1 MNQPRRNGNNGNN
14 NNGNNNG
21 GGNNG
26 QQRRHARVVVH
37 KPTDLWRPVPQLPEA
52 EKVAATQDPSV
63 LLRSLGDPPLM
74 NKSVIA
80 GHYIATVI
88 ERSAALASALAA
100 SADLL
105 STPEEGDRSL
115 E

>member
-1 MNQPRRNGNNGNN
+1 MNQSRRN
-14 NNGNNNG
+14 
-21 GGNNG
+21 
-26 QQRRHARVVVH
+26 QQQNRRPVRAVLP

-52 EKVAATQDPSV
+52 ELVVAAQDPAV

-74 NKSVIA
+74 NKSTVA

-88 ERSAALASALAA
+88 ERAAGLAAALAA

-105 STPEEGDRSL
+105 ARPGQGQSQD
-115 E
+115 

>member
-1 MNQPRRNGNNGNN
+1 MNQPRRNGNNNG
-14 NNGNNNG
+14 NNGNNGN
-21 GGNNG
+21 NNG

-105 STPEEGDRSL
+105 ATAEDADLTL

>member
-1 MNQPRRNGNNGNN
+1 MNPPRRNQSN
-14 NNGNNNG
+14 
-21 GGNNG
+21 
-26 QQRRHARVVVH
+26 QQRRTVRVNLP
-37 KPTDLWRPVPQLPEA
+37 KPTDLWRPVPALPEA

-74 NKSVIA
+74 NKSIIA

-105 STPEEGDRSL
+105 ATVDDRDL
-115 E
+115 D

>member
-1 MNQPRRNGNNGNN
+1 MNQPRRNNGNQG
-14 NNGNNNG
+14 NG
-21 GGNNG
+21 
-26 QQRRHARVVVH
+26 QRRHVRVVLP

-105 STPEEGDRSL
+105 ASPEDGDQYL
-115 E
+115 A

>member
-1 MNQPRRNGNNGNN
+1 MNQPRRN
-14 NNGNNNG
+14 
-21 GGNNG
+21 
-26 QQRRHARVVVH
+26 QQQNRRPVRAVLP

-52 EKVAATQDPSV
+52 EPVVAAQDPAV

-74 NKSVIA
+74 NKSTVA

-88 ERSAALASALAA
+88 ERAAGLAAALAA

-105 STPEEGDRSL
+105 ARPGQGQSQD
-115 E
+115 

>member
-1 MNQPRRNGNNGNN
+1 VNQPRRN
-14 NNGNNNG
+14 NG
-21 GGNNG
+21 GNQ
-26 QQRRHARVVVH
+26 QQRRPARVVLP

-52 EKVAATQDPSV
+52 DKIVATQDPSV

-74 NKSVIA
+74 NKSIIA
-80 GHYIATVI
+80 GHYVATVI

-105 STPEEGDRSL
+105 AVPEEAL

>member
-1 MNQPRRNGNNGNN
+1 MNQPRRGNNGN
-14 NNGNNNG
+14 GNH
-21 GGNNG
+21 GNAG
-26 QQRRHARVVVH
+26 HRRQTRVVLP

-52 EKVAATQDPSV
+52 EKVAATQDPTV
-63 LLRSLGDPPLM
+63 LMRSLGDPPLM

-105 STPEEGDRSL
+105 ALPEDGDAFL

>member
-1 MNQPRRNGNNGNN
+1 MNQPRRNGNNNG
-14 NNGNNNG
+14 NNGN
-21 GGNNG
+21 NNG

-105 STPEEGDRSL
+105 ATAEDADLTL

>member
-1 MNQPRRNGNNGNN
+1 MNQPRRNN
-14 NNGNNNG
+14 
-21 GGNNG
+21 
-26 QQRRHARVVVH
+26 QQQNRRPVKPAALP
-37 KPTDLWRPVPQLPEA
+37 KPTDLWRPVPQLPEV
-52 EKVAATQDPSV
+52 ELIVAAQDPSV

-74 NKSVIA
+74 NKSTVA

-105 STPEEGDRSL
+105 AKPESTDTD
-115 E
+115 